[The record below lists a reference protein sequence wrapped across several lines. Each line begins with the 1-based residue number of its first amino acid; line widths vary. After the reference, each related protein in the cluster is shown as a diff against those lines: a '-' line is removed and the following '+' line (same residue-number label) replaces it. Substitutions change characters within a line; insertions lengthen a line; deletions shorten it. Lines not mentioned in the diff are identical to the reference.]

1 MAANLPD
8 KPYVGAES
16 SMRELTL
23 KALLLGLVMAA
34 VLGAANAYLGLKAG
48 MTVAATFPAAVIA
61 MAAFRLPFFR
71 GTVLEQNIARTTAS
85 VGEALVAGAIFTLPA
100 FVMAQVD
107 GKPLWENFHYWESSL
122 ILLIGGGLGVMF
134 IILLR
139 RALVVDAKL
148 PFPESTACAEIVK
161 AGQEGET
168 GAKYVFGA
176 MGLGMVLQ
184 ILKHSAGLQVFRES
198 VGVLIRLPQS
208 VVHHFAQGRRPLGSI
223 SHSGAIA
230 FSTPAISPAL
240 IGVGYIV
247 GPKLSAIVFSG
258 GVLAW
263 LVFIPLAL
271 FLSPQLAD
279 QLSSQGRAAAES
291 DIIFSIWYNQIRPI
305 AVGAM
310 LVGAVN
316 TLWGLRGYIRSA
328 VQGAFHKGSEVATT
342 NRLEKDL
349 NLKIIVLVTLG
360 LTIPMTLLYYQFS
373 GSVVGAAVAAVV
385 MMVMGFLLSAVG
397 GYLVGLIGSS
407 NQPVSG
413 LTITTLVIAALLMV
427 SMGVTG
433 APGVIAVLGVAGV
446 VCCSCAVAGDMLQDL
461 KVGHLLGGTP
471 WKMEVAE
478 VISTLVISF
487 VLVGP
492 IILLHKGDLAAGGI
506 GLGGKELPAP
516 QAGLMAQ
523 LAQGIVGG
531 EMPWGLI
538 LFGMFLSLALILIQS
553 PSPMLIA
560 VGMYLPFETTAAIFL
575 GGVIKAIVNLL
586 ARRRSPEGAA
596 KEQTENTGTLL
607 ASGFIAGEALTGV
620 FLAGMVLAL
629 EAIKAEPRSLTGLLF
644 GVREFDFVS
653 QPLGGGLSLVALGV
667 IAWVLIGIPLRRA
680 KA

>member
-1 MAANLPD
+1 MNSNLPE
-8 KPYVGAES
+8 KPFVGAET

-23 KALLLGLVMAA
+23 KALMLGLVMAA

-61 MAAFRLPFFR
+61 IAAFRLPFFR
-71 GTVLEQNIARTTAS
+71 GSILEQNIARTTAS

-100 FVMAQVD
+100 FVMAKVGGQ
-107 GKPLWENFHYWESSL
+107 PLWEEFHYWESSL

-148 PFPESTACAEIVK
+148 PFPESRACAEIVK

-208 VVHHFAQGRRPLGSI
+208 VVRHFAGDRSPLGNI
-223 SHSGAIA
+223 SHSGALA

-247 GPKLSAIVFSG
+247 GPKLSSIVFSG

-271 FLSPQLAD
+271 FLNPQIGD
-279 QLSSQGRAAAES
+279 QLTYQGRAAAEE

-316 TLWGLRGYIRSA
+316 TLWGLRGFIRSA
-328 VQGAFHKGSEVATT
+328 LQGAFRKGSEVAAT

-349 NLKIIVLVTLG
+349 NLKMIVLVTLG
-360 LTIPMTLLYYQFS
+360 LTVPMTLLYYRFS

-413 LTITTLVIAALLMV
+413 LTITTLVVAALLMV
-427 SMGVTG
+427 AMGVTG

-471 WKMEVAE
+471 WKMEIAE
-478 VISTLVISF
+478 VVSTLVISF
-487 VLVGP
+487 VLVIP
-492 IILLHKGDLAAGGI
+492 IILLHKANLAAGGI
-506 GLGGKELPAP
+506 GIGDKELPAP

-538 LFGMFLSLALILIQS
+538 LFGMFLSVALILIQS

-560 VGMYLPFETTAAIFL
+560 VGMYLPFETTAAIFV

-586 ARRRSPEGAA
+586 ARRRSPEGAG
-596 KEQTENTGTLL
+596 KEQAENTGTLL

-620 FLAGMVLAL
+620 FLAGMVLAMK
-629 EAIKAEPRSLTGLLF
+629 EEPRSLTGLLF

-653 QPLGGGLSLVALGV
+653 QPLGGWFSLVALGV

-680 KA
+680 RA

>member
-1 MAANLPD
+1 MDSNLPD
-8 KPYVGAES
+8 KPYVGAET

-61 MAAFRLPFFR
+61 IAAFRLPFFR
-71 GTVLEQNIARTTAS
+71 GTILEQNIARTTAS

-100 FVMAQVD
+100 FVMAEVD

-139 RALVVDAKL
+139 RTLVVDAKL
-148 PFPESTACAEIVK
+148 PFPESMACAEVVK

-176 MGLGMVLQ
+176 MGLGMLLQ
-184 ILKHSAGLQVFRES
+184 IVKHSAGFRLFRES
-198 VGVLIRLPQS
+198 VEVVIRFPQS
-208 VVHHFAQGRRPLGSI
+208 VIRHFASDRTPLGTI
-223 SHSGAIA
+223 SHSGALA

-240 IGVGYIV
+240 IAVGYIV
-247 GPKLSAIVFSG
+247 GPRLSSIVFSG

-263 LVFIPLAL
+263 MVFIPLAL
-271 FLSPQLAD
+271 FLNPQIAD
-279 QLSSQGRAAAES
+279 QLSYQGRPAAES
-291 DIIFSIWYNQIRPI
+291 DIIYSIWYNQIRPI

-316 TLWGLRGYIRSA
+316 TLWGLRGSIQSA
-328 VQGAFHKGSEVATT
+328 VQGAFRKGSEVATT

-349 NLKIIVLVTLG
+349 NLKTIALITLG
-360 LTIPMTLLYYQFS
+360 LTIPMTLLYYRFS
-373 GSVVGAAVAAVV
+373 GSVGAAAVAAVV

-433 APGVIAVLGVAGV
+433 APGVIAVLGVAAV
-446 VCCSCAVAGDMLQDL
+446 VCCSCAVAGDMIQDL

-487 VLVGP
+487 VLVVP
-492 IILLHKGDLAAGGI
+492 IMLLHKANLAGGGI
-506 GLGGKELPAP
+506 GIGDKELPAP

-538 LFGMFLSLALILIQS
+538 FFGMFLSVALILIQA

-560 VGMYLPFETTAAIFL
+560 VGMYLPFETTAAIFM
-575 GGVIKAIVNLL
+575 GGVLKAIVNFLG
-586 ARRRSPEGAA
+586 RRKSSEDA
-596 KEQTENTGTLL
+596 KNAQAENRGILL
-607 ASGFIAGEALTGV
+607 ASGLIAGEALTGV
-620 FLAGMVLAL
+620 FLAAMVLAM
-629 EAIKAEPRSLTGLLF
+629 KQEPKSLTGILF
-644 GVREFDFVS
+644 GVKEFDFVS
-653 QPLGGGLSLVALGV
+653 QPLGGWLSLVALGA